1 MGFYIGD
8 WSGIYILDIPE
19 IDNRDQIIK
28 KLRNARETDSILQ
41 IKIIIFTC
49 INYLPIEPEL
59 QNKLIKMLDHMYKN
73 HFNSHAFSTADICN
87 LVPLLLRLYS
97 KHEFANLRELIPGLD
112 FRLFPF
118 MDIPTKSHFCSE
130 PFFIFLWNLRNF
142 EQNLCENYRIFIMIF
157 IICTLYD
164 YIIIPNYKVVNYKR
178 YIFL

>member
-19 IDNRDQIIK
+19 IDNRDKIIK

-41 IKIIIFTC
+41 IKMIILTC
-49 INYLPIEPEL
+49 INFLPIEPEL

-73 HFNSHAFSTADICN
+73 HFNSHAFSIADICN

-118 MDIPTKSHFCSE
+118 IARGKTLINSLEDIDFNVPIEPHILDKNNISE
-130 PFFIFLWNLRNF
+130 QTYAFIV
-142 EQNLCENYRIFIMIF
+142 
-157 IICTLYD
+157 IIVKTDSNSLNK
-164 YIIIPNYKVVNYKR
+164 IIRKAPNQY
-178 YIFL
+178 